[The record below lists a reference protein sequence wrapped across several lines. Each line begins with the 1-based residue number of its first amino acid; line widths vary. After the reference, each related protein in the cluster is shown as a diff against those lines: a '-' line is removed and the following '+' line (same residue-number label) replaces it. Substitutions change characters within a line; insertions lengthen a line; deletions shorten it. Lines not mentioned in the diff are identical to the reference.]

1 RNFVSPGFRVSRCL
15 SRQKALPVLLIRVP
29 PSPVHRKREH
39 KRDGASHYCKGQNAV
54 SELKIA
60 ARALRSGREANG
72 TKLRLRCF
80 ILIDSIREINSGVV
94 LSIVNFW
101 TGSKSIEPPWG
112 AVTWWDFYPAADL
125 RFRDCRDHDAGG
137 LDYPDWPGAPGTP
150 QYLVLYQCLLTNIDI
165 HQELV
170 IIFRYGGR
178 PMSRQAI
185 FSRFIK
191 AMGVLGSLALAACD
205 PMTAQPA
212 ASIRPVLVTPVH
224 YEAQVSDRSFVGT
237 VRPRIESDLG
247 FRVAG
252 KVSKRL
258 VEVGTRVEA
267 GQPLATLDEVDL
279 ALQAEQAAAE
289 LRAATGV
296 LAQAS
301 AAETRARELRQK
313 GWSTD
318 AQLDQAKAAADE
330 ARARLN
336 RAERSVELT
345 KNSLSYATLVADV
358 AGVVT
363 ATLIEP
369 GQVVTAGQTAIRLA
383 RLAEKEV
390 VVAIPETLLTRAKS
404 GEAQVSIWSNPDKR
418 YIAKLRELA
427 PSADAAT
434 RTYLAKFSMPEADDE
449 VQLGMTATL
458 TLSDSASDR

>member
-1 RNFVSPGFRVSRCL
+1 MF
-15 SRQKALPVLLIRVP
+15 
-29 PSPVHRKREH
+29 H
-39 KRDGASHYCKGQNAV
+39 
-54 SELKIA
+54 
-60 ARALRSGREANG
+60 
-72 TKLRLRCF
+72 
-80 ILIDSIREINSGVV
+80 
-94 LSIVNFW
+94 
-101 TGSKSIEPPWG
+101 
-112 AVTWWDFYPAADL
+112 
-125 RFRDCRDHDAGG
+125 
-137 LDYPDWPGAPGTP
+137 
-150 QYLVLYQCLLTNIDI
+150 
-165 HQELV
+165 
-170 IIFRYGGR
+170 
-178 PMSRQAI
+178 QAI

-191 AMGVLGSLALAACD
+191 AAGVLGSLALAACD
-205 PMTAQPA
+205 PMTAQPLA
-212 ASIRPVLVTPVH
+212 PVRPVLVTPVH

-279 ALQAEQAAAE
+279 GLQAEQAAAE

-330 ARARLN
+330 ARARLH

-345 KNSLSYATLVADV
+345 KNSLSYATLVADA

-418 YIAKLRELA
+418 YVAKLRELA

-434 RTYLAKFSMPEADDE
+434 RTYLAKFSMPEAGDE

-458 TLSDSASDR
+458 TLSDSASDRVARLPLSALFNQGEGPSLYIADAKSGALTLRRVSVKSFERDNVLVSDGVEEGANVVALGVQKLDPAQKVKIVSSLSF